1 MDSYPKAARRMAA
14 IAAIALAALASSLAG
29 QEPKR
34 LGQQRAD
41 SANRPEPSAALAGS
55 LAILLREPAM
65 HAELELT
72 TEQVAA
78 LEGAMAEIDHDL
90 WLARDMPAA
99 ESGPRVS
106 ALVAR
111 VEARL
116 PEILRDAQ
124 RDRLKQILLQ
134 SQRLSLVTLPEV
146 TDKLGVSAVQ
156 ARRIEKLL
164 ADMRR
169 NREKQKN
176 GGDSGRAQA
185 AQSGQADER
194 KLLAV
199 FTASQQQQLKAL
211 VGKPFDFSR
220 IRYLYSKAPE
230 LAGIS
235 QWIHSEPLALEQLRG
250 RVIALH
256 FFAFG

>member
-1 MDSYPKAARRMAA
+1 MAA

-41 SANRPEPSAALAGS
+41 AADRPEPSAALAGS

-78 LEGAMAEIDHDL
+78 LEAAMAEIDHDL
-90 WLARDMPAA
+90 WLARDVPAA
-99 ESGPRVS
+99 ESGSRVS

-116 PEILRDAQ
+116 PEMLRQTQ
-124 RDRLKQILLQ
+124 RDRLRQVLLQ

-146 TDKLGVSAVQ
+146 IDKLGVSAVQ

-164 ADMRR
+164 ADIRH
-169 NREKQKN
+169 NREKKKN
-176 GGDSGRAQA
+176 GGSDQIQA
-185 AQSGQADER
+185 AQSAEAGER

-199 FTASQQQQLKAL
+199 FTARQQQQLKAL

-220 IRYLYSKAPE
+220 IRYLYGKAPE

-235 QWIHSEPLALEQLRG
+235 QWINSEPLALEQLRG
-250 RVIALH
+250 RVVALH

>member
-14 IAAIALAALASSLAG
+14 IAAIALVALASSLAG

-34 LGQQRAD
+34 PGQEGAD
-41 SANRPEPSAALAGS
+41 SANRPEPGAELAGS
-55 LAILLREPAM
+55 LAILLREPAV

-72 TEQVAA
+72 AEQVAA
-78 LEGAMAEIDHDL
+78 LEAAMAEIDHDL
-90 WLARDMPAA
+90 WLARDVSPDK
-99 ESGPRVS
+99 SGPQVS

-116 PEILRDAQ
+116 PEILREAQ
-124 RDRLKQILLQ
+124 RDRLRQILLQ
-134 SQRLSLVTLPEV
+134 SQRLSLVALPEV
-146 TDKLGVSAVQ
+146 IDKLGVSAVQ

-169 NREKQKN
+169 NREKRKG
-176 GGDSGRAQA
+176 GGDSSQAQP
-185 AQSGQADER
+185 AQSAESDER

-199 FTASQQQQLKAL
+199 FTVRQQQQLKAL

-220 IRYLYSKAPE
+220 IRYLYSKAPG

-235 QWIHSEPLALEQLRG
+235 QWINSEPLALEQLRG
-250 RVIALH
+250 RVVALH